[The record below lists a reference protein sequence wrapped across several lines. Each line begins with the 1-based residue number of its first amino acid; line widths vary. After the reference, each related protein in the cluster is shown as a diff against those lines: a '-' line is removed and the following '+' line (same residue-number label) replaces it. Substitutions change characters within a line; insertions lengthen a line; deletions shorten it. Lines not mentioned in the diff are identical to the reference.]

1 MTQPSQPTPLPDWQG
16 IIDRFYPAGTRL
28 RDIFMTHS
36 RSVADLALE
45 LAKVNNLPLDPAML
59 HDIGIF
65 LTHAPSIACTGSEPY
80 IRHGILGAALLREA
94 GAGEMMARVAELHTG
109 SGLTSAEITQ
119 QKLPLPARDYLPS
132 SLLEKLICYADKF
145 YSKSG
150 DMKRKNFDRVRGALA
165 AKSSSAAERFDSLA
179 GIFGR
184 PANT

>member
-1 MTQPSQPTPLPDWQG
+1 MLRRLPAPDPS
-16 IIDRFYPAGTRL
+16 
-28 RDIFMTHS
+28 H
-36 RSVADLALE
+36 
-45 LAKVNNLPLDPAML
+45 
-59 HDIGIF
+59 
-65 LTHAPSIACTGSEPY
+65 

-94 GAGEMMARVAELHTG
+94 GAGEMMARVAEALHTG

>member
-1 MTQPSQPTPLPDWQG
+1 
-16 IIDRFYPAGTRL
+16 
-28 RDIFMTHS
+28 
-36 RSVADLALE
+36 
-45 LAKVNNLPLDPAML
+45 
-59 HDIGIF
+59 
-65 LTHAPSIACTGSEPY
+65 
-80 IRHGILGAALLREA
+80 
-94 GAGEMMARVAELHTG
+94 MARVAELHTG

>member
-1 MTQPSQPTPLPDWQG
+1 
-16 IIDRFYPAGTRL
+16 
-28 RDIFMTHS
+28 
-36 RSVADLALE
+36 
-45 LAKVNNLPLDPAML
+45 ML

-80 IRHGILGAALLREA
+80 PPRNPGAALLREA

-150 DMKRKNFDRVRGALA
+150 DMKRKNFDRCA
-165 AKSSSAAERFDSLA
+165 APLPPRAHLPQSASTVSPGFSDAPPIPDPPPVVHNEGPAGNDLCNLFPQSSQLIVEA
-179 GIFGR
+179 
-184 PANT
+184 